1 MKLPWQKKKE
11 FFTQEEKAKLVS
23 AIQQAEQRTS
33 GEIRVFVESR
43 CRFMDA
49 VDRAKEIFLQLQM
62 NKTQERNATLIYIAF
77 DDHQLAVLGD
87 EGIHHKVGQEYW
99 EQEVGKMISE
109 FKSEHIVEGI
119 CQVVYDIGEALQR
132 HFPYNSTTDKNELPD
147 DIVFGH

>member
-1 MKLPWQKKKE
+1 VKLPWQKKKE
-11 FFTQEEKAKLVS
+11 FFTEEEKAQLVS

-33 GEIRVFVESR
+33 GEIRIFVESR
-43 CRFMDA
+43 CRFVDP

-77 DDHQLAVLGD
+77 DDHQLAILGD
-87 EGIHHKVGQEYW
+87 EGIHQKVGQTYW

-132 HFPYNSTTDKNELPD
+132 HFPYDRSTDKNELPD